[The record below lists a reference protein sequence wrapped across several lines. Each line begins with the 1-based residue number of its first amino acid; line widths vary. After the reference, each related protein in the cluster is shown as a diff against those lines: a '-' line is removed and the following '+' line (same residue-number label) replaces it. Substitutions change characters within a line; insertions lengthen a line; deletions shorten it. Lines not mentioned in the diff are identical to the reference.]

1 MTAEADLLEM
11 RSQRLRDIASDL
23 PICHASVR
31 AAFEE
36 GQFSIAYQPILRSS
50 DLWPVA
56 CEALLRWNHPQ
67 RGEQSPS
74 EFIPILERARVA
86 LEIGDW
92 LLHEAGTQLLHWQSM
107 VGKNLRL
114 CVNVAPLQILSPDFP
129 GRVERCLDR
138 CGLKPENL
146 TLELTQAALMD
157 RPEAV
162 VGSLTRL
169 RQLGLSLELD
179 DFGEGPS
186 ALAKLHSL
194 GLSGFKL
201 DRRYLDGLSSSGAQ
215 QEIRTLTQLARQL
228 GLQTTAER
236 VETDTERASLI
247 ELGLDR
253 MQGFLFSPALSA
265 EAFDHYLAAR
275 DKLRST

>member
-11 RSQRLRDIASDL
+11 RSQRLREIASDL
-23 PICHASVR
+23 PVCHASVR
-31 AAFEE
+31 AAFDE

-56 CEALLRWNHPQ
+56 CEALLRWTHPQ

-92 LLHEAGTQLLHWQSM
+92 LLHEAGTQLRHWQSM
-107 VGKNLRL
+107 VGKNLGL

-129 GRVERCLDR
+129 GRIERCLER
-138 CGLKPENL
+138 CGLTPENL

-162 VGSLTRL
+162 AGSLTRL

-186 ALAKLHSL
+186 ALAKLRSL

-201 DRRYLDGLSSSGAQ
+201 DRRYLDGLGSNGAK
-215 QEIRTLTQLARQL
+215 QEVRTLTQLARQL

-236 VETDTERASLI
+236 VETDSERASLV

-275 DKLRST
+275 DQLRSA